1 MAETEQ
7 KPEQKQERKNRDGVA
22 DIRSLVNSK
31 TFKDQ
36 LARALPKHISQE
48 RFARVITTQLLRN
61 PDLGK
66 CTTESLTAKCLEA
79 AAMGLEPDGRLA
91 HLVPRWNSHNKC
103 YECTLNIDYKGYVDL
118 MFRGGFV
125 RRIHADVVYEG
136 DIFVYE
142 LGEVKKHVPWAWRDD
157 RKKPETRGKVRG
169 AFCLIEL
176 KDGAIKCE
184 AMTEDDIQA
193 LRARSASPNKGP
205 WVTDTDEMRKKCP
218 FRRASKW
225 VPMSSE
231 YRDKIEKD
239 DDILDVEA
247 TVVSVSES
255 LGQESGMI
263 VATTQVAQTVEP
275 ARIEAQPEQEVFAV
289 PEVVAENAVMDR
301 QQSKR
306 ATKQKPLV
314 EESGTIL

>member
-1 MAETEQ
+1 M
-7 KPEQKQERKNRDGVA
+7 
-22 DIRSLVNSK
+22 
-31 TFKDQ
+31 
-36 LARALPKHISQE
+36 
-48 RFARVITTQLLRN
+48 
-61 PDLGK
+61 
-66 CTTESLTAKCLEA
+66 
-79 AAMGLEPDGRLA
+79 
-91 HLVPRWNSHNKC
+91 
-103 YECTLNIDYKGYVDL
+103 
-118 MFRGGFV
+118 
-125 RRIHADVVYEG
+125 
-136 DIFVYE
+136 
-142 LGEVKKHVPWAWRDD
+142 KKHVPWAWRDD

-193 LRARSASPNKGP
+193 LRNRSASPNKGP

-239 DDILDVEA
+239 DDVLEVEA
-247 TVVSVSES
+247 TVVSVSDS
-255 LGQESGMI
+255 LAQEPGMI
-263 VATTQVAQTVEP
+263 VSMPQVAQSVDP
-275 ARIEAQPEQEVFAV
+275 VRIEAQPEQEVFAV
-289 PEVVAENAVMDR
+289 LEPVAENVQADR
-301 QQSKR
+301 SQGRR

>member
-1 MAETEQ
+1 MAEQQQ
-7 KPEQKQERKNRDGVA
+7 KTDRKNKEGTVE
-22 DIRSLVNSK
+22 IRALVNSK
-31 TFKDQ
+31 AFKDQ
-36 LARALPKHISQE
+36 LARALPKHISAE
-48 RFARVITTQLLRN
+48 RFARIISTQLLRTPN
-61 PDLGK
+61 LANCDQD
-66 CTTESLTAKCLEA
+66 SLIAKCLEA
-79 AAMGLEPDGRLA
+79 AQLGLEPDGRLA
-91 HLVPRWNSHNKC
+91 HLVPRWNNKKGHH
-103 YECTLNIDYKGYVDL
+103 ECTLNIDYKGYVDL

-136 DIFVYE
+136 DIFIYE

-157 RKKPETRGKVRG
+157 RKKPDARGKVRG

-193 LRARSASPNKGP
+193 IRARSASPNAGP
-205 WVTDTDEMRKKCP
+205 WVTDTDEMRKKTP
-218 FRRASKW
+218 FRRAAKW
-225 VPMSSE
+225 VPLSSE

-239 DDILDVEA
+239 DDVLDVEA
-247 TVVSVSES
+247 TVLSVSES

-263 VATTQVAQTVEP
+263 VATPQVTQVVEP
-275 ARIEAQPEQEVFAV
+275 ARIEAQPEQEAFAAA
-289 PEVVAENAVMDR
+289 ESVAENAVIDR
-301 QQSKR
+301 QQGKR